1 MALRFRF
8 LFLLPALSIAA
19 CSSLPDE
26 ALIQPLE
33 AREARAVLTSYH
45 EPPEVCLPPSEKVVA
60 ASFQA
65 RTPSAP
71 AEKSTVLAAP
81 PREIRDLY
89 PSFSGIAVDPVRNE
103 VVVTDENLQQIMFYR
118 RTENNGAKETAKP
131 ARVIGT
137 GANSPADKRAS
148 KTNIEFQAG
157 VYVEP
162 RSGEVYG
169 VNNDSHD
176 SMVVFS
182 RAASGNVAPDR
193 ELAIPHG
200 AFGIAVDE
208 GNQELFL
215 TIQHDSAVTVFRKA
229 ASGDEAPLRL
239 LQGGRTRL
247 ANPHGIALDPRSGL
261 IFVTNQ
267 GAVSSRYPPEQGGG
281 NRAAN
286 LPLLREAAV
295 PGSGKMLPPAIT
307 VHSRT
312 ASGDTPPIRVIEG
325 PRTRLNWPTTIAVD
339 PERKELYVANDAGE
353 SILVFDATAEGNV
366 EPRRVLAGP
375 KTGVKNPTGLTLD
388 LQNREL
394 WVANFGNHT
403 ATVYPMAAQG
413 DAAPLRTIRSAPLGT
428 PSQMIGNPGGVA
440 FDTRREEILV
450 PN

>member
-1 MALRFRF
+1 MGLRLGF
-8 LFLLPALSIAA
+8 LFLLPSISIAA
-19 CSSLPDE
+19 CSSWPEE
-26 ALIQPLE
+26 ALMQLPE
-33 AREARAVLTSYH
+33 AREACAFLTSYH
-45 EPPEVCLPPSEKVVA
+45 EPPEVCLPPSEMVVA
-60 ASFQA
+60 ASFQTRA
-65 RTPSAP
+65 GSAS
-71 AEKSTVLAAP
+71 AERSALRGAP

-118 RTENNGAKETAKP
+118 RTENNAAQEIAKP
-131 ARVIGT
+131 TRVIGT
-137 GANSPADKRAS
+137 GANSPEDKRAS

-162 RSGEVYG
+162 RSGDVYG

-193 ELAIPHG
+193 ELEIPHG

-215 TIQHDSAVTVFRKA
+215 SIQHDSAVVVFRKA
-229 ASGDEAPLRL
+229 ASGNEAPIRL

-267 GAVSSRYPPEQGGG
+267 GSVSSRYPPEQGGR
-281 NRAAN
+281 NRPAN
-286 LPLLREAAV
+286 LPLLRDAAV
-295 PGSGKMLPPAIT
+295 PGSGRMLPPAIT
-307 VHSRT
+307 VHSKT
-312 ASGDTPPIRVIEG
+312 ASGDTAPIRVIEG
-325 PRTRLNWPTTIAVD
+325 PRTRLNWPTAIAVD
-339 PERKELYVANDAGE
+339 PERRELYVANDAGE
-353 SILVFDATAEGNV
+353 SILVFDATAQGNV
-366 EPRRVLAGP
+366 EPRRVLTGP
-375 KTGVKNPTGLTLD
+375 RTGVKNPTGLALD
-388 LQNREL
+388 MQNREL

-403 ATVYPMAAQG
+403 ATVYPLAAQG
-413 DAAPLRTIRSAPLGT
+413 DVAPLRTIRSAPAGT